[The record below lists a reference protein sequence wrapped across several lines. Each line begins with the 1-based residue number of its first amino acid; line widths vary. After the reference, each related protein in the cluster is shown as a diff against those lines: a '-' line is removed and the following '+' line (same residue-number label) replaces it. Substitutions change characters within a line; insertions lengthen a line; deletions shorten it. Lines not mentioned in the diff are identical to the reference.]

1 MLCMTM
7 QSVQKH
13 STPIPIV
20 TMFPAT
26 IPALMNAKG
35 YARTPAPRAAFTRAS
50 DPVMAGPSMQPGGSL
65 SPSSRSD
72 PRGGLISSE
81 PSNTSVLSR
90 PPLCCMIPKLVRV
103 PDLSSF
109 LQSNLFLG
117 SSAPHPSPTHK
128 QLTIAPS

>member
-1 MLCMTM
+1 
-7 QSVQKH
+7 
-13 STPIPIV
+13 
-20 TMFPAT
+20 
-26 IPALMNAKG
+26 MNAKG

-65 SPSSRSD
+65 SPSSRSE

-109 LQSNLFLG
+109 PQSNLFLG
-117 SSAPHPSPTHK
+117 SSAPTPTHK
-128 QLTIAPS
+128 QLTMCRLELCRVCVVWVLCLWSLSL